1 MKNVMF
7 TALVVLIVGLW
18 LCPPA
23 WAEIES
29 SVVDGIAASSYHK
42 RKATLDKANEA
53 AEAKGL
59 TLEALRKLKP
69 EFYKTRGTIVA
80 EKDGRKVQ
88 RFLFI
93 PQMRKLFGM
102 NGEFANN
109 NTQIFIAKFLQNM
122 LN

>member
-1 MKNVMF
+1 MSRPKGSRNKPKQVEQKNEPV
-7 TALVVLIVGLW
+7 ANSLVTLTLLLNGK
-18 LCPPA
+18 
-23 WAEIES
+23 E
-29 SVVDGIAASSYHK
+29 Y
-42 RKATLDKANEA
+42 KAQGET
-53 AEAKGL
+53 